1 MLIIAYNCTKM
12 EYIDQLIPRPHANM
26 ILYSGLTLVV
36 ILGLLAMRSRKIMKN
51 TTQNR
56 YIIQQDEVLPSVSY
70 YAYQP
75 EQVKNIIVTSDWCSI
90 WLMCYYFIVT
100 EQPVQPIFFM
110 DTALPGEIAKL
121 KEIRSRLINQFPH
134 KQARLLPTYYVITC
148 ARHLETSRYMHHLL
162 SKTSGTSGITAANRE
177 YQIMELAA
185 RFATDYPWL
194 VQIGAVS
201 GSVYAKLLGADGA
214 RLAGQWD
221 AARVECPDG
230 ILENLRF
237 PILHM
242 QVTELTG
249 IALDSR
255 NFFYDYVRQS

>member
-1 MLIIAYNCTKM
+1 M
-12 EYIDQLIPRPHANM
+12 EYIEHLIPRSQANM
-26 ILYSGLTLVV
+26 ILYSGLTSVV

-56 YIIQQDEVLPSVSY
+56 YIIQEDEVLPGVSY
-70 YAYQP
+70 YSHRP
-75 EQVKNIIVTSDWCSI
+75 EQVKNIIITSDWYNI

-121 KEIRSRLINQFPH
+121 KEIRRRLMAQFPH

-162 SKTSGTSGITAANRE
+162 ARVTGTSGITAATRE
-177 YQIMELAA
+177 YQIMDLAA
-185 RFATDYPWL
+185 RFATDYPWQ
-194 VQIGAVS
+194 VQLGAIS
-201 GSVYAKLLGADGA
+201 GSDYAKLLGADGV
-214 RLAGQWD
+214 RLTGQWD
-221 AARVECPDG
+221 NSRAECPNG
-230 ILENLRF
+230 LLGNLRF
-237 PILHM
+237 PVIHM
-242 QVTELTG
+242 SVTELTG

-255 NFFYDYVRQS
+255 NFFYDYVRHS

>member
-1 MLIIAYNCTKM
+1 M

-56 YIIQQDEVLPSVSY
+56 YIIQEDEVLQGVSY
-70 YAYQP
+70 YSHRP
-75 EQVKNIIVTSDWCSI
+75 EQVKNIVITSDWYSV
-90 WLMCYYFIVT
+90 WLICYYFIVT

-110 DTALPGEIAKL
+110 DTALPGEISKL
-121 KEIRSRLINQFPH
+121 KEIRRRLMAQFPH

-162 SKTSGTSGITAANRE
+162 ARTSGNSGIMASNRE

-185 RFATDYPWL
+185 RFATDYPWP

-201 GSVYAKLLGADGA
+201 GSVYAKLLGADSA
-214 RLAGQWD
+214 RVTGQWD
-221 AARVECPDG
+221 NARVECPNR

-237 PILHM
+237 PVIHM
-242 QVTELTG
+242 PVTELTG

-255 NFFYDYVRQS
+255 NFFYDYVRQA